1 MSSSNSSPNSTP
13 NSSPGAKLREAMA
26 GGMVLA
32 PFVYDGFTALI
43 AEGQGAQ
50 AVYMT
55 GHGTSAQIGLPDVG
69 LTSMA
74 EMVSNLGYIADAV
87 DVPVIADADTG
98 YGNAINAQ
106 RAVREYETAGAAALH
121 LEDQVF
127 PKRCGFFEGKQCVPM
142 AEHVQKIRAAI
153 DARSDPDLVI
163 IARTDAVAPNGWE
176 DAIRRAEAYREAGAD
191 VVFVD
196 GVKTA
201 EDMDIYTRRLVEQG
215 LPCLYN
221 GNLLPGPEIA
231 ERGFKIMITGGGHA
245 LSYAAVCQALVNL
258 KDGGGGEGR
267 DLDQFNTITNLLGLP
282 EIYELEQRYAID

>member
-1 MSSSNSSPNSTP
+1 MSSSGTR
-13 NSSPGAKLREAMA
+13 LRENMSDN
-26 GGMVLA
+26 MVLA
-32 PFVYDGFTALI
+32 PFVYDGFTAMI

-74 EMVSNLGYIADAV
+74 EMVANLGYITEGV

-98 YGNAINAQ
+98 YGNAINVQ
-106 RAVREYETAGAAALH
+106 RTVREYESAGAAAMH

-142 AEHVQKIRAAI
+142 EEHVQKIRAAL
-153 DARSDPDLVI
+153 DARSDPGLVI

-176 DAIRRAEAYREAGAD
+176 DAIRRAEAYRAAGAD
-191 VVFVD
+191 LVFVD
-196 GVKTA
+196 GIKTVD
-201 EDMDIYTRRLVEQG
+201 DMDIYTTRLVEQG

-221 GNLLPGPEIA
+221 GALLPVSEIA
-231 ERGFKIMITGGGHA
+231 KRGVKVMITGGGHA
-245 LSYAAVCQALVNL
+245 LSYAAVRQALLDL
-258 KDGGGGEGR
+258 KQGDGGEGR
-267 DLDQFNTITNLLGLP
+267 DLEQFNTITSLLGLP
-282 EIYELEQRYAID
+282 EIYEREKRYAND

>member
-1 MSSSNSSPNSTP
+1 MSSSGTR
-13 NSSPGAKLREAMA
+13 LRENMSDN
-26 GGMVLA
+26 MVLA
-32 PFVYDGFTALI
+32 PFVYDGFTAMI

-74 EMVSNLGYIADAV
+74 EMVANLGYITEGV

-98 YGNAINAQ
+98 YGNAINVQ
-106 RAVREYETAGAAALH
+106 RTVREYESAGAAAMH

-142 AEHVQKIRAAI
+142 EEHVQKIRAAL
-153 DARSDPDLVI
+153 DARSDPGLVI

-176 DAIRRAEAYREAGAD
+176 DAIRRAEAYRAAGAD
-191 VVFVD
+191 LVFVD
-196 GVKTA
+196 GIKTVD
-201 EDMDIYTRRLVEQG
+201 DMDIYTTRLVEQG

-221 GNLLPGPEIA
+221 GALLPVSEIA
-231 ERGFKIMITGGGHA
+231 KRGFKIMITGGGHA
-245 LSYAAVCQALVNL
+245 LSYAAVRQALLDL
-258 KDGGGGEGR
+258 KQGDGGEGR
-267 DLDQFNTITNLLGLP
+267 DLEQFNTITSLLGLP
-282 EIYELEQRYAID
+282 EIYELEKRYAND

>member
-1 MSSSNSSPNSTP
+1 MSSS
-13 NSSPGAKLREAMA
+13 GARLRENMSDN
-26 GGMVLA
+26 MVLA
-32 PFVYDGFTALI
+32 PFVYDGFTAMI

-74 EMVSNLGYIADAV
+74 EMVANLGYITEGV

-98 YGNAINAQ
+98 YGNAINVQ
-106 RAVREYETAGAAALH
+106 RTVREYESAGAAAMH

-142 AEHVQKIRAAI
+142 EEHVQKIRAAL
-153 DARSDPDLVI
+153 DARSDPGLVI

-176 DAIRRAEAYREAGAD
+176 DAIRRAEAYRAAGAD
-191 VVFVD
+191 LVFVD
-196 GVKTA
+196 GIKTVD
-201 EDMDIYTRRLVEQG
+201 DMDIYTTRLVEQG

-221 GNLLPGPEIA
+221 GALLPAPEIA
-231 ERGFKIMITGGGHA
+231 KRGFKIMITGGGHA
-245 LSYAAVCQALVNL
+245 LSYAAVRQALLDL
-258 KDGGGGEGR
+258 KQGDGGEGR
-267 DLDQFNTITNLLGLP
+267 DLEQFNTITSLLGLP
-282 EIYELEQRYAID
+282 EIYELEKRYAND

>member
-1 MSSSNSSPNSTP
+1 MSSSGTR
-13 NSSPGAKLREAMA
+13 LRENMSDN
-26 GGMVLA
+26 MVLA
-32 PFVYDGFTALI
+32 PFVYDGFTAMI

-74 EMVSNLGYIADAV
+74 EMVANLGYITEGV

-98 YGNAINAQ
+98 YGNAINVQ
-106 RAVREYETAGAAALH
+106 RTVREYESAGAAAMH

-142 AEHVQKIRAAI
+142 EEHVQKIRAAL
-153 DARSDPDLVI
+153 DARSDPGLVI

-176 DAIRRAEAYREAGAD
+176 DAIRRAEAYRAAGAD
-191 VVFVD
+191 LGFVD
-196 GVKTA
+196 GIKSVD
-201 EDMDIYTRRLVEQG
+201 DMDIYTTRLVEQG

-221 GNLLPGPEIA
+221 GALLPVSEIA
-231 ERGFKIMITGGGHA
+231 KRGFKIMITGGGHA
-245 LSYAAVCQALVNL
+245 LSYAAVRQALLDL
-258 KDGGGGEGR
+258 KQGDGGEGR
-267 DLDQFNTITNLLGLP
+267 DLEQFNTITSLLGLP
-282 EIYELEQRYAID
+282 EIYELEKRYAND